1 MNASQEPSRLRCAQ
15 PRRPAHGG
23 QRRENARAGHN
34 AGQERKS
41 VKHCLFLPD
50 RVAGIVRQRRQ
61 AMYIAP
67 SGGSR
72 YAFTRT

>member
-15 PRRPAHGG
+15 LRRPTDGG

-41 VKHCLFLPD
+41 VKHGLFLPSP
-50 RVAGIVRQRRQ
+50 VAVLATPANEI
-61 AMYIAP
+61 YLAP
-67 SGGSR
+67 VESG